1 MQTIKRVAAC
11 ATEVNRSK
19 FLSFLVPICE
29 FSGFHEKLKTQ
40 HPKANHI
47 VYALRTL
54 NEYGQTVENS
64 SDDREPKGCAGIP
77 VLNVLRGEEMIECAV
92 LIVRYF
98 GGIKLGTGGM
108 ARAYAQAAKDVLA
121 AADIVPYEKQMIH
134 AFKTSYGDI
143 NKTVYRLKKADICEF
158 EREFLADCVKWKVTG
173 SKEHIDRFL
182 DQT

>member
-1 MQTIKRVAAC
+1 
-11 ATEVNRSK
+11 
-19 FLSFLVPICE
+19 
-29 FSGFHEKLKTQ
+29 
-40 HPKANHI
+40 
-47 VYALRTL
+47 
-54 NEYGQTVENS
+54 
-64 SDDREPKGCAGIP
+64 
-77 VLNVLRGEEMIECAV
+77 
-92 LIVRYF
+92 
-98 GGIKLGTGGM
+98 M